1 MHQQNDCTFVK
12 ILHVSSLAKNLKLG
26 YIMCT
31 LKWCGLLLGRYAVSE
46 EQVYS
51 DNSMGVA
58 SAFLFMMMMTINNHI

>member
-1 MHQQNDCTFVK
+1 
-12 ILHVSSLAKNLKLG
+12 
-26 YIMCT
+26 MCT

-58 SAFLFMMMMTINNHI
+58 SSFLFMMMMTINNHI